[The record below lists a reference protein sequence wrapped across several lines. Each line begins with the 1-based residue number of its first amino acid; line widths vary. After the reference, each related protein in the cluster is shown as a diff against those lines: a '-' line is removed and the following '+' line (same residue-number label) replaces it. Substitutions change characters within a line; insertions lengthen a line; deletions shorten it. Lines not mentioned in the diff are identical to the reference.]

1 MIITD
6 EILNKIIDN
15 ELEAGEYLQAMEI
28 INKSEELKNRLAA
41 LKLADK
47 KLKEITEY
55 TVSGNFNR
63 LIIEKI
69 TKAAQYAKAQKNFY
83 ITVISILLIFT
94 LGILVFLAVNSSS
107 IIVKPSSKFNLNLQL
122 IEAASKKIQ
131 SIFSGR
137 ILTIFSSLG
146 SIIVISIIYFLEE
159 SKKIKKLKNG

>member
-15 ELEAGEYLQAMEI
+15 ELDTGEYLQAMAI
-28 INKSEELKNRLAA
+28 INKSEELKQKLSA

-47 KLKEITEY
+47 KLKEIKEY
-55 TVSGNFNR
+55 SVSGNFNR

-83 ITVISILLIFT
+83 ITVISILVIFT
-94 LGILVFLAVNSSS
+94 LGILVFLAINSSS
-107 IIVKPSSKFNLNLQL
+107 IIIKPSSKFNFNLQL
-122 IEAASKKIQ
+122 VETVSKKIQ
-131 SIFSGR
+131 TIFSGR
-137 ILTIFSSLG
+137 LLTIFSSLG

>member
-1 MIITD
+1 MIVTD

-15 ELEAGEYLQAMEI
+15 ELDAGKYLQAMAV
-28 INKSEELKNRLAA
+28 INKSEELKQKLAA

-55 TVSGNFNR
+55 TVSGNFNK

-69 TKAAQYAKAQKNFY
+69 TKAAQYAKAQKHFY
-83 ITVISILLIFT
+83 AAVITILLVFT
-94 LGILVFLAVNSSS
+94 LGILVFLLFNSSS
-107 IIVKPSSKFNLNLQL
+107 VIIRPSSRFSINMEF

-137 ILTIFSSLG
+137 LLTIFSSLG
-146 SIIVISIIYFLEE
+146 SIIIISIIYFLEE
-159 SKKIKKLKNG
+159 SKKIKKLKNS

>member
-15 ELEAGEYLQAMEI
+15 ELDTGEYLQAMAI
-28 INKSEELKNRLAA
+28 INKSEELKQKLSA

-47 KLKEITEY
+47 KLKEIKEY
-55 TVSGNFNR
+55 SVSGNFNR

-83 ITVISILLIFT
+83 ITVISILVIFT
-94 LGILVFLAVNSSS
+94 LGILVFLAINSSS
-107 IIVKPSSKFNLNLQL
+107 IIIKPSSKFNFNLQL
-122 IEAASKKIQ
+122 VETVSKRIQ
-131 SIFSGR
+131 TIFSGR
-137 ILTIFSSLG
+137 LLTIFSSLG